1 MSELAFNVNGER
13 FDVPDE
19 AEFWRVRR
27 FKPSGRGTPE
37 VVFDPDGLPLV
48 IPIDTDI
55 HEFRRL
61 VEMQP
66 GRYRLD
72 PIDADQK
79 GCDDGT
85 AAYVQL
91 ADASGAPSSAG
102 ADSPAAAGSRQD
114 DLIRDL
120 VRVNADMVKSITEK
134 FATVMESAAT
144 LIRAADGAGMP
155 ARQPVVMPQVED
167 AELEDDDEDDDHR
180 NAGGFDLGSFLA
192 QMMPMFQMVMAQRN
206 QANGNAAQT
215 RNAAVEDDED
225 DDDFEDEVEE
235 DDDADDEPAASAAPV
250 QPPGPEAMAHFAAI
264 QSKLT
269 PEEAQLAQ
277 AVAAELP
284 PQEING
290 WIAELSKLPVDDAVE
305 LIRETIRK
313 SRASAGDGGAS

>member
-37 VVFDPDGLPLV
+37 VVFDTDGLPLV

-61 VEMQP
+61 VELQP

-72 PIDADQK
+72 PIDADQR
-79 GCDDGT
+79 GCEDAT

-91 ADASGAPSSAG
+91 AEGGGPSSSGGSEVAG
-102 ADSPAAAGSRQD
+102 GSSSHHD

-120 VRVNADMVKSITEK
+120 VRVNAEMVKSITEK
-134 FATVMESAAT
+134 FATVMDSAAT

-155 ARQPVVMPQVED
+155 ARTPVAPPVVD
-167 AELEDDDEDDDHR
+167 ELEDDDDEDDEHR

-192 QMMPMFQMVMAQRN
+192 QMLPMFQMVMAQRN
-206 QANGNAAQT
+206 QSAAPAPT
-215 RNAAVEDDED
+215 RNAAPEVDED
-225 DDDFEDEVEE
+225 DDCEDGDEDVE
-235 DDDADDEPAASAAPV
+235 DAGDGRTEAVPATVA
-250 QPPGPEAMAHFAAI
+250 PPGPQAMAHFAAI

-277 AVAAELP
+277 AVASELP
-284 PQEING
+284 PREINA
-290 WIAELSKLPVDDAVE
+290 WIAQLSKC
-305 LIRETIRK
+305 
-313 SRASAGDGGAS
+313 